1 MDQLSQSSRSLGAP
15 GRGGTT
21 DQIMPPGLCQNSRWE
36 ALRFLPLKPVESAV
50 IKELIYR
57 GRRGFSFP
65 SVSLIARD
73 TGYSVRSIQRGLNQL
88 EALGLLRRVRRL
100 RSNGTRGVYYYYL
113 TFAGVIVGMTSGHPD
128 ENPPV
133 TESAHNLK
141 NKQLDS
147 ERLDQ
152 IIETEKCAFDI
163 LEPVLDLRRKPELI
177 DGSVLTEW
185 IFYRSGSVESQ
196 LDEFVLDQANQILA
210 LHQKHKTNFQ
220 DWQQFI
226 ELLEENAKA
235 GSFEFAYGRVHPK
248 LERRVLNYLT
258 QAFDEKH
265 ARGPRLSQ
273 VPNIRSDSDGLILCA
288 FNIIDY
294 RSLSQNVK
302 LLKGLANAIAMPVR
316 VQFVSFETEPVY
328 SKAG

>member
-1 MDQLSQSSRSLGAP
+1 MTMTPDR
-15 GRGGTT
+15 T
-21 DQIMPPGLCQNSRWE
+21 MPPGLCQNSRWE
-36 ALRFLPLKPVESAV
+36 ALRFLALSTVAFAV
-50 IKELIYR
+50 LKELIYR

-65 SVSLIARD
+65 SISLMARC

-113 TFAGVIVGMTSGHPD
+113 SFAGVIVGMTSGHPD
-128 ENPPV
+128 EKPPV

-141 NKQLDS
+141 NKQIDS

-185 IFYRSGSVESQ
+185 IYYRSGSMKSQ
-196 LDEFVLDQANQILA
+196 LDDFLLDQANQILA
-210 LHQKHKTNFQ
+210 LLQKYKTKLQ

-226 ELLEENAKA
+226 ELIEQNAKA
-235 GSFEFAYGRVHPK
+235 DNFEFAYGRVHPK

-258 QAFDEKH
+258 QAYGEKH
-265 ARGPRLSQ
+265 TRRPRLSQ
-273 VPNIRSDSDGLILCA
+273 NPIIRSDSDGLILIA
-288 FNIIDY
+288 VNIVDY
-294 RSLSQNVK
+294 RSLSQDSK
-302 LLKGLANAIAMPVR
+302 LLKGLASAIVMPVR
-316 VQFVSFETEPVY
+316 VHFEGIETEPVY
-328 SKAG
+328 PKAG